1 MPTSNGYLGAL
12 ARPRL
17 RVLGFRGNPDRPLTV
32 VAERCTAP
40 GYDITCLPGFPRPL
54 LLRLVK
60 DVMAGVTSALTPSS
74 APDDVVGHWL

>member
-1 MPTSNGYLGAL
+1 MHRA
-12 ARPRL
+12 
-17 RVLGFRGNPDRPLTV
+17 GN
-32 VAERCTAP
+32 
-40 GYDITCLPGFPRPL
+40 DITCLPGFPRPL